1 MNFLNTPW
9 RLLLPPATKCSI
21 FSINRGSRV
30 QGTTSIPAV
39 TLSLHFIPEYMSH
52 QRFSEEQLGHIRE
65 AVRKAEENI
74 SGEIVPVFVER
85 SGHYTIANYRAAII
99 GAILFFVLVILFDRF
114 FPAMAIY
121 DPLLILIIVLTG
133 GLLGYIIAQFVPW
146 IKRLFVSK
154 AQQQYATRQRAENAF
169 LQEEVFNT
177 RHRTGIMLFV
187 SFFEHEV
194 IVMADRGI
202 AKVVDQQEWD
212 RIVKSITGG
221 ISSGNLIGSMEAAIA
236 RCGEILKEKGFIKTT
251 DDINELPD
259 NLRIQQ

>member
-1 MNFLNTPW
+1 
-9 RLLLPPATKCSI
+9 
-21 FSINRGSRV
+21 
-30 QGTTSIPAV
+30 
-39 TLSLHFIPEYMSH
+39 MSH

-65 AVRKAEENI
+65 AVRKAEASI

-85 SGHYTIANYRAAII
+85 SGHYSIANYRCAVI
-99 GAILFFVLVILFDRF
+99 GAVKFFVLVILFDRF
-114 FPAMAIY
+114 FPEMAIY
-121 DPLLILIIVLTG
+121 DPLLIFIIVLTG
-133 GLLGYIIAQFVPW
+133 GLLGYIVAHFVPW
-146 IKRLFVSK
+146 IKRLLISK
-154 AQQQYATRQRAENAF
+154 AQQQHATRQRSENAF

-212 RIVKSITGG
+212 RIVKTITEG
-221 ISSGNLIGSMEAAIA
+221 ISSGDLIGAMEKAIT
-236 RCGEILKEKGFIKTT
+236 RCGEILKEKGFIKSG

-259 NLRIQQ
+259 NLRVQQ